1 MNAAKAEIL
10 QQKQTQ
16 MQAIGISGNR
26 GVLERIDP
34 AKLPE
39 EPTDTFSTVPYEF
52 EESVR
57 YLWDDTQKLYYH
69 ACRANRFSENYLL
82 YSDELEK
89 SIRKMGSY
97 CLTKAALEQKG
108 MLFPSLSE
116 LSVPELV
123 GMVSYHLRK
132 THAAFEGIYRDNNR
146 LGLSY
151 LTREFRWVAL
161 GNRLKATETK
171 IQKIKDGK
179 LNADELLKQD
189 DFYQPAHREIF
200 EAMRQLSITGQPC
213 DLVTLADEL
222 QRRGT
227 LEGVG
232 GDRYL
237 IDLMAGVPS
246 AVNARAYMQIVDEK
260 STLRRLINASN
271 EIQNDCY
278 AQTETVEKIVNKAEK
293 SIFDIALR
301 RKDSENLIHIAE
313 VLPDTYAKIQHLFDL
328 RGGIDGVP
336 TGFTDLDNLLTG
348 LHGGELVIVGAR
360 PSMGKTSFGLNVL
373 SQAAKAGKTV
383 AMFSLEMPNE
393 QLAMRLLCAD
403 ARVDMQAVR
412 RGTIRDEDWL
422 RLAEALGPLGA
433 SNIYIDDTSGISPA
447 QLRSRCRRLMMDKGL
462 DMILVDYLQLMS
474 SDGRAENRQNEV
486 SEISRDLKGIAKELN
501 VPMVALAQLSRAGAQ
516 RSDKR
521 PILSDLRD
529 SGAIEQDADVIMF
542 LHREEYYNSDTE
554 DKNVAEVIVAKQRN
568 GPLGTVKLAWLGQF
582 TRFANLQPN

>member
-1 MNAAKAEIL
+1 
-10 QQKQTQ
+10 
-16 MQAIGISGNR
+16 
-26 GVLERIDP
+26 
-34 AKLPE
+34 
-39 EPTDTFSTVPYEF
+39 
-52 EESVR
+52 
-57 YLWDDTQKLYYH
+57 
-69 ACRANRFSENYLL
+69 
-82 YSDELEK
+82 
-89 SIRKMGSY
+89 
-97 CLTKAALEQKG
+97 
-108 MLFPSLSE
+108 
-116 LSVPELV
+116 
-123 GMVSYHLRK
+123 
-132 THAAFEGIYRDNNR
+132 
-146 LGLSY
+146 
-151 LTREFRWVAL
+151 
-161 GNRLKATETK
+161 
-171 IQKIKDGK
+171 
-179 LNADELLKQD
+179 
-189 DFYQPAHREIF
+189 
-200 EAMRQLSITGQPC
+200 
-213 DLVTLADEL
+213 
-222 QRRGT
+222 
-227 LEGVG
+227 
-232 GDRYL
+232 
-237 IDLMAGVPS
+237 
-246 AVNARAYMQIVDEK
+246 
-260 STLRRLINASN
+260 
-271 EIQNDCY
+271 
-278 AQTETVEKIVNKAEK
+278 
-293 SIFDIALR
+293 
-301 RKDSENLIHIAE
+301 
-313 VLPDTYAKIQHLFDL
+313 
-328 RGGIDGVP
+328 
-336 TGFTDLDNLLTG
+336 
-348 LHGGELVIVGAR
+348 
-360 PSMGKTSFGLNVL
+360 MGKTSFGLNVL

>member
-1 MNAAKAEIL
+1 MDEQVMRVPPNNADAER
-10 QQKQTQ
+10 
-16 MQAIGISGNR
+16 S
-26 GVLERIDP
+26 
-34 AKLPE
+34 
-39 EPTDTFSTVPYEF
+39 
-52 EESVR
+52 
-57 YLWDDTQKLYYH
+57 
-69 ACRANRFSENYLL
+69 
-82 YSDELEK
+82 
-89 SIRKMGSY
+89 
-97 CLTKAALEQKG
+97 
-108 MLFPSLSE
+108 
-116 LSVPELV
+116 
-123 GMVSYHLRK
+123 
-132 THAAFEGIYRDNNR
+132 
-146 LGLSY
+146 
-151 LTREFRWVAL
+151 AL
-161 GNRLKATETK
+161 GAMLRN
-171 IQKIKDGK
+171 KDMLPLGF
-179 LNADELLKQD
+179 ELLKQD

-422 RLAEALGPLGA
+422 GLAEALGPLGA